1 MAYHLEVLEQLVAAV
16 LNRGAAQRSVAVPP
30 AQLRC
35 FLDQLGQLLAER
47 GLPPPLA
54 PGFVCRTGGMAEQE
68 FAPLA
73 ARALDGIDDPVLLDL
88 AKQVLKACFY
98 PELAICRDSFREVAK
113 DGSCRRQEVA
123 RARSRISG
131 AHCVDCPHWV
141 EREPAAH
148 AALLA
153 QEWRSDPG
161 LLAAHQEIFLPEDFR
176 ALRRWL
182 YAAARVG

>member
-1 MAYHLEVLEQLVAAV
+1 MAYDLEVLEQLVSAV
-16 LNRGAAQRSVAVPP
+16 LHRGAAQRSVAVPP
-30 AQLRC
+30 AQLRR
-35 FLDQLGQLLAER
+35 FLAQLGQLMVER

-54 PGFVCRTGGMAEQE
+54 PEAVSGTGGMAEQE

-73 ARALDGIDDPVLLDL
+73 ARALDGIDDTVLLDL

-98 PELAICRDSFREVAK
+98 PELAMCRDSFREVAK

-123 RARSRISG
+123 RARGRISG

-153 QEWRSDPG
+153 QEWRNEPG
-161 LLAAHQEIFLPEDFR
+161 LLAAHQGVFLPEDFR

-182 YAAARVG
+182 YSAARLG

>member
-1 MAYHLEVLEQLVAAV
+1 MAYDLEEFKRLVGAV
-16 LNRGAAQRSVAVPP
+16 LARSEAQRSSAVPP
-30 AQLRC
+30 AQRRR
-35 FLDQLGQLLAER
+35 FLDQLGQLVAER

-54 PGFVCRTGGMAEQE
+54 PEAVCGTGGMAEQE
-68 FAPLA
+68 FATLA
-73 ARALDGIDDPVLLDL
+73 ALGLGGIDDPVLLDL

-98 PELAICRDSFREVAK
+98 PELATCRDSFREVAK

-148 AALLA
+148 AVLLA
-153 QEWRSDPG
+153 QEWRNEPG
-161 LLAAHQEIFLPEDFR
+161 LLGAHQGIFLPEDFR

-182 YAAARVG
+182 YSAARLG

>member
-1 MAYHLEVLEQLVAAV
+1 MAYDLEAFEQLVSKV
-16 LNRGAAQRSVAVPP
+16 LHRGAAQRSVAVPP
-30 AQLRC
+30 AQLRR
-35 FLDQLGQLLAER
+35 FLAQVGQLVAER
-47 GLPPPLA
+47 GLPTPLV
-54 PGFVCRTGGMAEQE
+54 PGEVSGTGGMAEQE
-68 FAPLA
+68 FATLA
-73 ARALDGIDDPVLLDL
+73 ARTLHGLDDPVLLDL

-98 PELAICRDSFREVAK
+98 PELSTCRDSFREVAK

-153 QEWRSDPG
+153 QEWRNEPG
-161 LLAAHQEIFLPEDFR
+161 LLSAHQGVFLPEDFR

-182 YAAARVG
+182 HAAARLG